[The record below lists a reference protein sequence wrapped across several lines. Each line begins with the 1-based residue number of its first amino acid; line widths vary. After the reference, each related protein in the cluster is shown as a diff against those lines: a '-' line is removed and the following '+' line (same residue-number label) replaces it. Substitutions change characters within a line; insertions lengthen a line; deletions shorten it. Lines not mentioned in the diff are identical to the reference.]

1 MGSYGQSGAIIRRRW
16 TLSRRRA
23 AQLNLLQE
31 KFMSG
36 KSLGLI
42 ETVGMSAA
50 VEAADAAMK
59 SANVSLVGYEL
70 TKGGGMVTVK
80 LEGEVGAI
88 NAAVA
93 AAISAASRVGEVYAH
108 KVIARTA
115 QHIEQII
122 HSKVTAG
129 VAEPQPEVPAAQPT
143 LQAENAPSQTFP
155 VVNLDTSIS
164 ASCMDVTD
172 ETLKSVEQHQ
182 PVKPSIENTKPT
194 KSDVPQ
200 EAAKKGP
207 RSSGKKK

>member
-1 MGSYGQSGAIIRRRW
+1 
-16 TLSRRRA
+16 
-23 AQLNLLQE
+23 
-31 KFMSG
+31 MSG

-93 AAISAASRVGEVYAH
+93 AGRVGEVYAH

>member
-1 MGSYGQSGAIIRRRW
+1 
-16 TLSRRRA
+16 
-23 AQLNLLQE
+23 
-31 KFMSG
+31 
-36 KSLGLI
+36 
-42 ETVGMSAA
+42 MSAA

-172 ETLKSVEQHQ
+172 ETLKSMEQHQ

-194 KSDVPQ
+194 KSDIPQ

>member
-1 MGSYGQSGAIIRRRW
+1 
-16 TLSRRRA
+16 
-23 AQLNLLQE
+23 
-31 KFMSG
+31 MSG

-207 RSSGKKK
+207 RSSGKKKYVNCYDAAAVTISLSRHFFA

>member
-1 MGSYGQSGAIIRRRW
+1 
-16 TLSRRRA
+16 
-23 AQLNLLQE
+23 
-31 KFMSG
+31 MSG

-88 NAAVA
+88 NAAV
-93 AAISAASRVGEVYAH
+93 AASRVGEVYAH